1 MQELDELR
9 PAPRTTP
16 TAVLWLMAAL
26 VVGGSGALIFGLEA
40 SDSNTLAATAKPD
53 QGATTNA
60 AANVQ
65 SARLHDPAPAVT
77 TANPR

>member
-1 MQELDELR
+1 MQELDALR

-16 TAVLWLMAAL
+16 TAVLWLMAAI
-26 VVGGSGALIFGLEA
+26 VVGGSGLLVFGLEV
-40 SDSNTLAATAKPD
+40 SESTTRAATAKPD
-53 QGATTNA
+53 QGAATHA

-65 SARLHDPAPAVT
+65 SAGLPDPAPVVT